1 MPVRPSV
8 RYRMGCLPLRVGTG
22 ACRTLKISGK
32 LFHNYTETFSGYAT
46 RGGVVTQDEAAPRR
60 RRADARRNVDALI
73 EAART
78 VFDTSGVDA
87 PAKEITDL
95 AGVGVGT
102 LYRHFPQRS
111 DLVKAVVE
119 SGIDAVADAGPALSA
134 EYGPAEAL
142 TRWIHRFTE
151 LLGTK
156 RGLASALH
164 SGDPAFASLP
174 GYFLQ
179 RLGPTLT
186 ALLDAGVASGAVRG
200 DIGAEDLLYAIAQL
214 CQPVPGRG
222 AEHNQRVV
230 AVLVDGLL
238 GGAGR
243 EGTPSDLRADPRPTN
258 T

>member
-1 MPVRPSV
+1 MIEDPTP
-8 RYRMGCLPLRVGTG
+8 
-22 ACRTLKISGK
+22 
-32 LFHNYTETFSGYAT
+32 
-46 RGGVVTQDEAAPRR
+46 APRR
-60 RRADARRNVDALI
+60 RRADAQRNVDALLK
-73 EAART
+73 AART

-119 SGIDAVADAGPALSA
+119 TGIDAVAEAAPVLSA
-134 EYGPAEAL
+134 AFEPAEAL
-142 TRWIHRFTE
+142 TRWIDRFTE

-164 SGDPAFASLP
+164 SGDPAFAGLP

-179 RLGPTLT
+179 RLGPTLS
-186 ALLDAGVASGAVRG
+186 ALLDAAAAEGAIRG

-222 AEHNQRVV
+222 PDHGRRIVG
-230 AVLVDGLL
+230 VLVDGLRR
-238 GGAGR
+238 GAGQGDGR
-243 EGTPSDLRADPRPTN
+243 SSRAVPTAPVRRQGR
-258 T
+258 

>member
-1 MPVRPSV
+1 MP
-8 RYRMGCLPLRVGTG
+8 YAAL
-22 ACRTLKISGK
+22 SGK
-32 LFHNYTETFSGYAT
+32 LFQNYTENYSGYAS
-46 RGGVVTQDEAAPRR
+46 GGDVVPENKTQGAVSSPGSAVPGDREPATRR

-78 VFDTSGVDA
+78 VFTTSGVDA

-134 EYGPAEAL
+134 EYEPTEAL
-142 TRWIHRFTE
+142 ARWIDRFTE
-151 LLGTK
+151 LIGTK

-164 SGDPAFASLP
+164 SGDPAFAGLP

-179 RLGPTLT
+179 RLGPSLA
-186 ALLDAGVASGAVRG
+186 ALLDAAVADGTVRD
-200 DIGAEDLLYAIAQL
+200 DISAEDLLYAITQL
-214 CQPVPGRG
+214 SQPVPGRG
-222 AEHNQRVV
+222 LEHNQHIVG
-230 AVLVDGLL
+230 VLVDGLRY
-238 GGAGR
+238 GAR
-243 EGTPSDLRADPRPTN
+243 RRSPAR
-258 T
+258 